1 VYTLIN
7 YLLIF
12 ILLVNTLSLNY
23 AIGSITGLPGQSVS
37 AFLSLILLLIFFYIA
52 SIGRLSLP
60 SRTSRFVGLTLILL
74 VAIPFFGYLVNY
86 SWQGLEGFLFWMKR
100 LMLNLGSFAIGLTLL
115 QRLRAKSWVRLS
127 EVVFLLAVGTLF
139 LSYFFPQESR
149 LLFSGG
155 ESQWDYLDSSGI
167 EAVGATLNANGS
179 VMVIVVAYVV
189 MNIIVSRDSQT
200 SRIVRSTIFDGM
212 LLASIAITGSR
223 SGMLVAIVVFSLL
236 KFQSFWLIVTKQRLP
251 AVYLRQALMAAV
263 VVMVLLAWAFS
274 AASEII
280 SINGIDRLLNFARED
295 NFESN
300 HLRYAAL
307 LESLDLIYENPV
319 LGLGFENTIKAV
331 YLMPHNMFVAYALN
345 NGIIL
350 GLYYPIYLYM
360 VGRRIFADKLTISKI
375 TLLLPI
381 VLFSFFDHGILD
393 SKIFPWWLIGVAYS
407 LHFRDVSMKNMR
419 GDIEFHK
426 GRDNGKNQS
435 HAVTS

>member
-1 VYTLIN
+1 M
-7 YLLIF
+7 F
-12 ILLVNTLSLNY
+12 ILLVNILSLNY
-23 AIGSITGLPGQSVS
+23 AVGSIIGLPGQSVS
-37 AFLSLILLLIFFYIA
+37 TFLSLILLLIFFYLA
-52 SIGRLSLP
+52 SIGKLSLP
-60 SRTSRFVGLTLILL
+60 SRTLRFVGLTLILL

-115 QRLRAKSWVRLS
+115 QRLPEKSWVRLS

-149 LLFSGG
+149 LLFTGG
-155 ESQWDYLDSSGI
+155 ESQWDYLEYSGI
-167 EAVGATLNANGS
+167 EAVGATQNANGS
-179 VMVIVVAYVV
+179 VMVIVLAYVV
-189 MNIIVSRDSQT
+189 MNIIVSCGSHA
-200 SRIVRSTIFDGM
+200 SRIVRSTIFDVM
-212 LLASIAITGSR
+212 LLTSIAVTGSR
-223 SGMLVAIVVFSLL
+223 SGMLVAIAVLTLL
-236 KFQSFWLIVTKQRLP
+236 RFQSFWLVLTKPRLS
-251 AVYLRQALMAAV
+251 AVDLRQALMAAV
-263 VVMVLLAWAFS
+263 VLVVLLAWVFL
-274 AASEII
+274 AASEIF

-307 LESLDLIYENPV
+307 FESLDLIYENPI

-350 GLYYPIYLYM
+350 GLYYPLYLYM

-393 SKIFPWWLIGVAYS
+393 SKVFPWWLIGIAYS
-407 LHFRDVSMKNMR
+407 LHFRDFSMKNMR
-419 GDIEFHK
+419 GDVGLYK
-426 GRDNGKNQS
+426 GRGNGINHS